1 VKACNLLNAAYFL
14 PLLWRDWLRPVPMTW
29 AQSPG
34 SPLAW
39 AKLIAEREYR
49 PQPLGTP
56 AALE

>member
-1 VKACNLLNAAYFL
+1 MTLAAGVF
-14 PLLWRDWLRPVPMTW
+14 

-49 PQPLGTP
+49 PQPLGQHDN
-56 AALE
+56 AANVLRSAR